1 MTYTVKPGDTL
12 SKIAASF
19 GITLNQLLDANPQY
33 KTNPN
38 QLNVGDVL
46 NLHAAAGN
54 APTQPLP
61 TQPLPTAAPAA
72 SSAAAAAVGA
82 IGTAAAS
89 ELGHLSAKYETGGRG
104 PGVVSTGA
112 GDLGGVSYG
121 SYQMASKTGTAAQ
134 FVSAADFPWRSSFQ
148 GLQAGSPAFTAK
160 WKEIAASEPD
170 RFQECQHAYIKKTHY
185 DVLCAQTLSE
195 NGLDITT
202 RSPALQDVVWSTA
215 VQHGGKCA
223 IIRKALSTLSV
234 SSSDP
239 DFDKKLIIAIYAERG
254 RVRPDGKLAYFSSSS
269 PNVQKGVANRFKSEQ
284 VDALKMLADEG

>member
-12 SKIAASF
+12 SKIASSF

-33 KTNPN
+33 KANPN
-38 QLNVGDVL
+38 QLKVGDVL
-46 NLHAAAGN
+46 NLHAAVGT

-61 TQPLPTAAPAA
+61 TQPVPTVAPAA

-82 IGTAAAS
+82 IGIAAAVV
-89 ELGHLSAKYETGGRG
+89 LGKLSAKYETGGRG
-104 PGVVSTGA
+104 PGVVSTGS
-112 GDLGGVSYG
+112 GDFGGVSYG
-121 SYQMASKTGTAAQ
+121 SYQMATKTGTVAQ
-134 FVSAADFPWRSSFQ
+134 FVSAADFPWRTSFQ

-170 RFQECQHAYIKKTHY
+170 RFQECQHAYIKKTHF

-195 NGLDITT
+195 NGLDITK

-239 DFDKKLIIAIYAERG
+239 DFDRQLILAIYGERG

-284 VDALKMLADEG
+284 GDALKMLADEA

>member
-33 KTNPN
+33 KANPN
-38 QLNVGDVL
+38 QLQVGDVL
-46 NLHAAAGN
+46 NLHAAVGT

-61 TQPLPTAAPAA
+61 TQPLPTTTPAA

-82 IGTAAAS
+82 IG
-89 ELGHLSAKYETGGRG
+89 
-104 PGVVSTGA
+104 VVSTGS
-112 GDLGGVSYG
+112 GDFGGVSYG
-121 SYQMASKTGTAAQ
+121 SYQMATKTGTVAQ
-134 FVSAADFPWRSSFQ
+134 FVSAAEFPWRTSFQ
-148 GLQAGSPAFTAK
+148 GLQAGSPAFTGK
-160 WKEIAASEPD
+160 WKEIATAEPD
-170 RFQECQHAYIKKTHY
+170 RFQECQHAYIKKTHF

-195 NGLDITT
+195 NGLDITK

-223 IIRKALSTLSV
+223 IIRKALSSVSV

-239 DFDKKLIIAIYAERG
+239 DFDKQLIIAIYAERG

-284 VDALKMLADEG
+284 TDALKMLADEG

>member
-33 KTNPN
+33 KANPN
-38 QLNVGDVL
+38 QLQVGDVL
-46 NLHAAAGN
+46 NLHAAVGT

-61 TQPLPTAAPAA
+61 TQPLPTTTPAS

-82 IGTAAAS
+82 IGTAAAA
-89 ELGHLSAKYETGGRG
+89 ELGNLSAKYETGGRG
-104 PGVVSTGA
+104 PGVVSTGS
-112 GDLGGVSYG
+112 GDFGGVSYG
-121 SYQMASKTGTAAQ
+121 SYQMATKTGTVAQ
-134 FVSAADFPWRSSFQ
+134 FVSAAEFPWRTSFQ
-148 GLQAGSPAFTAK
+148 GLQAGSPAFTGK
-160 WKEIAASEPD
+160 WKEIATAEPD
-170 RFQECQHAYIKKTHY
+170 RFQECQHAYIKKTHF

-195 NGLDITT
+195 NGLDITK

-223 IIRKALSTLSV
+223 IIRKALSSVSV

-239 DFDKKLIIAIYAERG
+239 DFDKQLIIAIYAERG

-284 VDALKMLADEG
+284 TDALKMLADEG

>member
-33 KTNPN
+33 KANPN
-38 QLNVGDVL
+38 QLQVGDVL
-46 NLHAAAGN
+46 NLHAAVGA

-72 SSAAAAAVGA
+72 SVAAAAIGAVGV
-82 IGTAAAS
+82 AAAA
-89 ELGHLSAKYETGGRG
+89 ELGNLSAKYETGGRG
-104 PGVVSTGA
+104 PGVVSTGS
-112 GDLGGVSYG
+112 GDFGGVSYG
-121 SYQMASKTGTAAQ
+121 SYQMATKTGTVAQ
-134 FVSAADFPWRSSFQ
+134 FVSAADFPWRTSFQ

-170 RFQECQHAYIKKTHY
+170 RFQDCQHAYIKKTHF
-185 DVLCAQTLSE
+185 DVLCAQTLTE
-195 NGLDITT
+195 NGLDITK

-223 IIRKALSTLSV
+223 IIRKAFSSVSV

-239 DFDKKLIIAIYAERG
+239 AFDKQLIIAIYAERG

-284 VDALKMLADEG
+284 ADALKMLADEG